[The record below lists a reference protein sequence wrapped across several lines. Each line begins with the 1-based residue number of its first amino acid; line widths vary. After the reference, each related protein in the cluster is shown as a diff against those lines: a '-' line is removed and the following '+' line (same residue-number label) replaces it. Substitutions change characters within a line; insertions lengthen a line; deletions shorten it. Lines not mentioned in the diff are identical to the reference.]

1 MQRML
6 IVVVSLAAG
15 VTFAVASGSAD
26 EDKPT
31 DRAPK
36 RVNYFELG
44 REVEVVGRTGQPLGK
59 LLQIEG
65 ALFQPKPDEG
75 IPKSYEWTT
84 VFVVDRINGRA
95 LSEPVRVSLAN
106 PGSRKSFELKTK
118 RRMRLTGYE
127 DGGFVEEP
135 PEVWEW
141 RRKRGEPIRPGYQR
155 YFKVDFLVLEA
166 EPIAAAKAPQKQQA
180 LPVQK

>member
-6 IVVVSLAAG
+6 IVAVSLGAGLTFTVAANSVG
-15 VTFAVASGSAD
+15 
-26 EDKPT
+26 EEKPT
-31 DRAPK
+31 DRAPQ

-44 REVEVVGRTGQPLGK
+44 REVEVIGCTGEPLGK

-65 ALFQPKPDEG
+65 ALFQRKPDEA

-84 VFVVDRINGRA
+84 VFVVDRINGRPLA
-95 LSEPVRVSLAN
+95 DPIRVTLAN
-106 PGSRKSFELKTK
+106 AASKTRFELKSH

-141 RRKRGEPIRPGYQR
+141 RRKRGEPIRAGYPR
-155 YFKVDFLVLEA
+155 YFNVDFLVLEA
-166 EPIAAAKAPQKQQA
+166 KPIKR
-180 LPVQK
+180 

>member
-1 MQRML
+1 MLRML
-6 IVVVSLAAG
+6 IVFGGLAAG
-15 VTFAVASGSAD
+15 VTFGGAFGSAQ
-26 EDKPT
+26 EAKPT

-44 REVEVVGRTGQPLGK
+44 REVEVIGCTGEPLGK

-65 ALFQPKPDEG
+65 ALFQAKPDEA

-84 VFVVDRINGRA
+84 VFLVDRINGRPLA
-95 LSEPVRVSLAN
+95 EPIRVTLAN
-106 PGSRKSFELKTK
+106 PASKTRFELKSH

-135 PEVWEW
+135 PEVGEW
-141 RRKRGEPIRPGYQR
+141 RRKRGEPIRAGRQR
-155 YFKVDFLVLEA
+155 YFSVDFLVLEA
-166 EPIAAAKAPQKQQA
+166 R
-180 LPVQK
+180 PVKG